1 MSNQYLIDK
10 KIKIMNQSRG
20 EFLSDYT
27 LKDVN
32 ILLLLRVKIKSK
44 LREELLGP
52 VHEQNPLINWERVL
66 FEPFLYQLEPILDS
80 SGLLIFS

>member
-27 LKDVN
+27 LKDIN
-32 ILLLLRVKIKSK
+32 ILLLLRVKIESK
-44 LREELLGP
+44 L
-52 VHEQNPLINWERVL
+52 
-66 FEPFLYQLEPILDS
+66 
-80 SGLLIFS
+80 